1 MRRWLISLLLFLSVG
16 PALAA
21 DYYFES
27 LSYTIEARPQGIAY
41 ACSLQF
47 TSLKAGLNQVEL
59 TIPYQASE
67 ISSGPTVIL
76 DKRAVQPGMVTQ
88 EDGIHLVLPCEE
100 KRVGEM
106 GSLGLTFIAG
116 EGVTIGPGARIPVR
130 TLGLG
135 GNVTI
140 HALSLNLPDGHTVSR
155 VETPDGVI
163 RESGSGGIPLDIG
176 TSSVRLVFVVRRTT
190 PLDNPYVVW
199 GIILSSVA
207 VIGGI
212 AAYLFY
218 RRRRKAADGLPD

>member
-1 MRRWLISLLLFLSVG
+1 MECLIEPRVPS
-16 PALAA
+16 ALIPTS
-21 DYYFES
+21 YHLVYFES
-27 LSYTIEARPQGIAY
+27 GR
-41 ACSLQF
+41 
-47 TSLKAGLNQVEL
+47 
-59 TIPYQASE
+59 

-76 DKRAVQPGMVTQ
+76 DKKAVKPEVVAQANGT
-88 EDGIHLVLPCEE
+88 HLVLPCDE

-116 EGVTIGPGARIPVR
+116 EGVAIGPGARIPLR

-140 HALSLNLPDGHTVSR
+140 HALSLNLPDGYTVSR

-176 TSSVRLVFVVRRTT
+176 TSSVELAFIIRRTT
-190 PLDNPYVVW
+190 ILDNPYVVW
-199 GIILSSVA
+199 GIILGSVA

-212 AAYLFY
+212 TTYLFY
-218 RRRRKAADGLPD
+218 RRRRKAADVLPD